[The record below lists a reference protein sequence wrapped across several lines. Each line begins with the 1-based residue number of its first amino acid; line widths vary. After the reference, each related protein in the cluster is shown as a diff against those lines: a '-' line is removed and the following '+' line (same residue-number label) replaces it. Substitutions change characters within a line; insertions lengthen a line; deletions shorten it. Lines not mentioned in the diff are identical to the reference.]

1 MGFFVCF
8 RIVANKESKYN
19 EKIEELKGK
28 MLELEVMLW
37 VSSSLLGLHVNQ

>member
-1 MGFFVCF
+1 MCFCF

-19 EKIEELKGK
+19 EKIEELEEK

-37 VSSSLLGLHVNQ
+37 VSLSLLKLHVNQ